1 MILLSKLLN
10 KNFEKKALTL
20 LIVSMSFFAYIILNN
35 LTIYIKTILVNGG
48 FSTYSLLLYGRY
60 CRLTVDP
67 FTAKMIVSMILPVG
81 LRVVF
86 LTSASKLIRHS
97 NNRTFAII
105 VGINI
110 MLDLVFVLLSVL
122 SNTLNWDIYYFSSP
136 MMRLSFIY
144 NLQEWTCF
152 LLVGLIN
159 LLVYWIA
166 TKITLKILSLYFLL
180 ALVSFFIQVLI
191 VYFISGK
198 VAYS

>member
-1 MILLSKLLN
+1 MILFSKLLSKS
-10 KNFEKKALTL
+10 FEKKALTL
-20 LIVSMSFFAYIILNN
+20 LIVSMSFFVYIILNN
-35 LTIYIKTILVNGG
+35 LIIYIKTILVNGG

-67 FTAKMIVSMILPVG
+67 FSTKMIVSIILPVG
-81 LRVVF
+81 FRVVF
-86 LTSASKLIRHS
+86 LTLTSKLIRHTTNS
-97 NNRTFAII
+97 TLAII

-122 SNTLNWDIYYFSSP
+122 LNTLNWDIYYFSSP

-144 NLQEWTCF
+144 NLQGWFCF

-159 LLVYWIA
+159 LLVFWIT
-166 TKITLKILSLYFLL
+166 TKVKLKMLSFYLLL
-180 ALVSFFIQVLI
+180 ALVSFFFQVLI
-191 VYFISGK
+191 VYLISGK